1 MRYRRATNLSYDNL
15 DKFLYATNS
24 LLSNLLSDSKY
35 SREEKNFFEYVC
47 PNSIENFISGEIFS
61 EGIIKISSQ
70 AYLSTDK
77 KIFCQ
82 LSLAYLLH
90 CRLNLKMERCAPC
103 FFYCEA
109 FDSYLYDIL
118 CHEAWENS
126 FQWEKRDRELCR
138 RDHFFDN
145 FLKMSFTF
153 SFPLSGMKYIW
164 YGSRY
169 SINDGHQFEIKID
182 FNYGSFMRF
191 LLTENGNPIHLKDF
205 KTTRSFWDWLVTEDG
220 TKIVKLPRGNTPY
233 RLEDGCTADIDL
245 LIYTLCLGHDKKI
258 FERLQFL
265 RDEAYPN
272 RTQIKPDTPNFSDE
286 TEEQAV
292 KDYLIELLKD
302 SKERLTRIRK
312 EIRREGQVPKKIPKR
327 ILLEVNEDLKRAKLK
342 PLF

>member
-1 MRYRRATNLSYDNL
+1 MKYKRTINLSYDNL

-24 LLSNLLSDSKY
+24 LLGSLLSDSKY
-35 SREEKNFFEYVC
+35 SREEKLFYEYVC

-61 EGIIKISSQ
+61 EGIIKISPQ
-70 AYLSTDK
+70 ADLSTDK

-109 FDSYLYDIL
+109 FDSYLYDVL
-118 CHEAWENS
+118 CYEAWDNS
-126 FQWEKRDRELCR
+126 TQWEKRDRGLCGR
-138 RDHFFDN
+138 NNFFDN
-145 FLKMSFTF
+145 FLKMSFIF
-153 SFPLSGMKYIW
+153 SSPLSGIKYIW

-169 SINDGHQFEIKID
+169 SINDGHQFEVKSD

-205 KTTRSFWDWLVTEDG
+205 KTTRSFWDWLVTEVNEKG

-233 RLEDGCTADIDL
+233 RLEDGCTADLDL
-245 LIYTLCLGHDKKI
+245 LIYTLCLGHDEKI
-258 FERLQFL
+258 FERLRVL
-265 RDEAYPN
+265 REEAYPN
-272 RTQIKPDTPNFSDE
+272 RTQIKPDTPNLDE
-286 TEEQAV
+286 TEETAV
-292 KDYLIELLKD
+292 KTFLIELLKD
-302 SKERLTRIRK
+302 SKKRLAR
-312 EIRREGQVPKKIPKR
+312 IRREEPIPKRIPKR
-327 ILLEVNEDLKRAKLK
+327 ILLEINENLNREKLK